1 VRTFFITSE
10 AYKNRPG
17 NKTNIFSLGVIN
29 HLKHLLIGETKR
41 AEKAK
46 KLGIKTRNHA
56 ELLGNR
62 KSNNLHNM
70 WQKEFRFMYL
80 KPLEHFSTTTQCG
93 YNQFTFMLFFFFY
106 KFPAEL
112 YPQVSTKFAL
122 L

>member
-93 YNQFTFMLFFFFY
+93 YN
-106 KFPAEL
+106 
-112 YPQVSTKFAL
+112 
-122 L
+122 